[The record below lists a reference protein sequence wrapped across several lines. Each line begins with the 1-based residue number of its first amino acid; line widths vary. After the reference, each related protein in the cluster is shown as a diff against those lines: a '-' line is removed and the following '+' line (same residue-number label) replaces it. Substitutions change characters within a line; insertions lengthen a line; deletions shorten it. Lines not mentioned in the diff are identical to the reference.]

1 MATFQHSRALLIKAA
16 SDSINQLGRKRK
28 FPEAYSGHSLLTQR
42 LGFYSWV
49 GKGQGQFRR
58 VRAQAFYNYTN
69 KGFAGLRGASGA
81 WVSGRGRAAGCI
93 STHVVVAAVPA
104 WRVLGARFFRER
116 FRTLGFGSRFL
127 HVLWQVFSP
136 FLQLLRTF
144 LAPFFHVF
152 GHLPFHAF
160 FLRFP
165 RENVKKKNVR
175 KKNVPCTPGKNLKKT

>member
-1 MATFQHSRALLIKAA
+1 MNHAKWLLFNIQRALLIKAA

-69 KGFAGLRGASGA
+69 KGFVGLRGASGA

-93 STHVVVAAVPA
+93 STHVVVAAFPA
-104 WRVLGARFFRER
+104 WRVLGRVFSGRGSGRWLLGHVFCTFCGRF
-116 FRTLGFGSRFL
+116 
-127 HVLWQVFSP
+127 FSP
-136 FLQLLRTF
+136 FCAALSHLFGTF
-144 LAPFFHVF
+144 CFTFFSRFWAPPIS
-152 GHLPFHAF
+152 L
-160 FLRFP
+160 FLTFS
-165 RENVKKKNVR
+165 
-175 KKNVPCTPGKNLKKT
+175 

>member
-104 WRVLGARFFRER
+104 WRVLGRAFSGRGSGRWVLGHVFCTFCGRFFHL
-116 FRTLGFGSRFL
+116 FCSFCA
-127 HVLWQVFSP
+127 P
-136 FLQLLRTF
+136 FWHLFFTF
-144 LAPFFHVF
+144 LGTSHFT
-152 GHLPFHAF
+152 L

-165 RENVKKKNVR
+165 RENIKKNVR